1 MEKYFGNYHCGA
13 VKFSFLSEK
22 AVEIW
27 KCDCSVCEP
36 YDYQHLFIKHEDF
49 DLISGD
55 QDISSYKFGTKN
67 AEHLFCKI
75 CGIYTHHQRR
85 SNPNEY
91 AVNVGCIDEID
102 PYEYFKLDVVNNDGN
117 NHILDRQKK

>member
-1 MEKYFGNYHCGA
+1 MEKYFGNCHCGA

-27 KCDCSVCEP
+27 KCNCSVCEP

-75 CGIYTHHQRR
+75 CGIKSFYQPR
-85 SNPNEY
+85 SGWTTVAISGASPQQASAGIMSV
-91 AVNVGCIDEID
+91 AVAPSD
-102 PYEYFKLDVVNNDGN
+102 PCDG
-117 NHILDRQKK
+117 D

>member
-1 MEKYFGNYHCGA
+1 MEKYFGNCHCGA

-27 KCDCSVCEP
+27 KCNCSVCEP

-67 AEHLFCKI
+67 ACLL
-75 CGIYTHHQRR
+75 YTSPSPRDATLSR
-85 SNPNEY
+85 MPSS
-91 AVNVGCIDEID
+91 A
-102 PYEYFKLDVVNNDGN
+102 
-117 NHILDRQKK
+117 